1 MDVVSI
7 TRELRHWEG
16 LRGAGAG
23 TGAGTKIQGGI
34 QHHDGVVY
42 GVFKFLNLTTRR
54 EMMNWGDRDRD
65 RDRAKGRE
73 GKQERRNE

>member
-42 GVFKFLNLTTRR
+42 GVFKFLNLTMRR
-54 EMMNWGDRDRD
+54 EMMNWGD